1 MPDRAR
7 WVCLDVGETLIDE
20 TRVWSVWADVLG
32 VTRLTFMA
40 AMGAAIARTGE
51 FTDAFALVERPDY
64 DAYRP
69 QVRDAYAGFRSE
81 DLYPDALSTLD
92 ALRDAGYRLAVVA
105 NQPAYRAAELR
116 ALGIQ
121 PEVMAMSEELG
132 VHKPAPQFFGSCL
145 ELMGSPRPADVV
157 YVGDRLDND
166 VLPSTAAGMRAV
178 WLRRGPW
185 AFITLAQP
193 PEGTLVV
200 SSLVELVEQ
209 LTGWWDGE
217 EGSA

>member
-1 MPDRAR
+1 M
-7 WVCLDVGETLIDE
+7 CLDVGETLIDE
-20 TRVWSVWADVLG
+20 TRLWNVWADVLG
-32 VTRLTFMA
+32 VTPLTFMA

-51 FTDAFALVERPDY
+51 FTDVFALVQRPDY

-69 QVRDAYAGFRSE
+69 QVRDAYGGFRSE
-81 DLYPDALSTLD
+81 DLYPDALPTLD
-92 ALRDAGYRLAVVA
+92 ALQNAGYRLAVVA
-105 NQPAYRAAELR
+105 NQPAYRGAELR
-116 ALGIQ
+116 ALGIE

-132 VHKPAPQFFGSCL
+132 VHKPAPQFFGRCL
-145 ELMGSPRPADVV
+145 ELLGSPRPADVV

-166 VLPSTAAGMRAV
+166 VLPATAAGMRAV

-185 AFITLAQP
+185 AFITQAQP
-193 PEGTLVV
+193 PAGTLVV

-209 LTGWWDGE
+209 LTGWWEDE